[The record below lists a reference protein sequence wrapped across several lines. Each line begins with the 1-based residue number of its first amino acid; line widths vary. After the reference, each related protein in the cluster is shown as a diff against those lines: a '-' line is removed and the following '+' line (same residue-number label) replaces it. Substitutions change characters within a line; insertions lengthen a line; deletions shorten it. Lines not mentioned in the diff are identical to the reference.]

1 MNRLEE
7 LNTALIHTRM
17 VRNND
22 EIMLFYP
29 GDTLKEAMSNLI
41 LEGTAWAF
49 LDYSPSQALD
59 HFSTRM
65 LCMSRSD
72 EDFVYLEKIEDETRL
87 CELMDR
93 FFDDS
98 EDALASQ
105 ETLYQFISD
114 YNEAGLSMPQISEE
128 EKQAI
133 LDECQKLADIVWI
146 SNVKYTEKQQAEYVL
161 SRIDAKETSDLLMHW
176 MRYWIRI
183 IDADDE
189 SITVLLDGPEDEK
202 EGFIKRREEAETL
215 LNEMMKA
222 SFPQDY
228 HYRRLIL
235 MPEDRKPYGRKEIKI
250 ITINEGNKPT
260 IRSEPWFTVIEAE
273 KTAECVQEYL
283 RKGWKIIHCFPD
295 FNPAIQK
302 EGAYTFYK
310 GGFTFVMEREL

>member
-7 LNTALIHTRM
+7 LNTALIHTHM
-17 VRNND
+17 VKDNE
-22 EIMLFYP
+22 EIMLFFP

-41 LEGTAWAF
+41 LDGTARAF
-49 LDYSPSQALD
+49 LDYSPTQALD
-59 HFSTRM
+59 QFSSKM

-72 EDFVYLEKIEDETRL
+72 EDFVFIEKVEDETRL

-105 ETLYQFISD
+105 ETLIQFIND
-114 YNEAGLSMPQISEE
+114 YNEAGLSMPEISEE

-133 LDECQKLADIVWI
+133 LDDCEKHADLVWI
-146 SNVKYTEKQQAEYVL
+146 CNVKYTEKQQAEYVL

-189 SITVLLDGPEDEK
+189 SITVLLDGPEYEK

-215 LNEMMKA
+215 LNERMKA

-235 MPEDRKPYGRKEIKI
+235 MPEDRKPSVRKEIKI

-260 IRSEPWFTVIEAE
+260 LRSEPWFTVIEAQ

-283 RKGWKIIHCFPD
+283 SKGWKIIHCFPD
-295 FNPAIQK
+295 FNPAIQE
-302 EGAYTFYK
+302 EGVYTFYK

>member
-1 MNRLEE
+1 MNRLDQLHTVVLHTIMVKDKE
-7 LNTALIHTRM
+7 LL
-17 VRNND
+17 
-22 EIMLFYP
+22 MLLFP
-29 GDTLKEAMSNLI
+29 GNTLKEAMSNLI
-41 LEGTAWAF
+41 FDGTARTF

-59 HFSTRM
+59 QFSSKM

-72 EDFVYLEKIEDETRL
+72 EDFVYIEKIKDETRL

-98 EDALASQ
+98 KDALASQ
-105 ETLYQFISD
+105 DALYQFIND
-114 YNEAGLSMPQISEE
+114 YNEAGISMPEVSEE
-128 EKQAI
+128 EKQTI
-133 LDECQKLADIVWI
+133 LGECEKLADIVWI

-176 MRYWIRI
+176 LHYWVRI

-189 SITVLLDGPEDEK
+189 SVTVLLDGPEDEK

-235 MPEDRKPYGRKEIKI
+235 MPEDSKTGGRKEIKI

-310 GGFTFVMEREL
+310 GGFTFVMEREI